1 MDRLIKYAD
10 DSSTSS
16 SDGFSQSSLYKEFIH
31 EGDSISEDS
40 SILHKDDYIK
50 DIDAESCYA
59 TEEESEDSS
68 SPLLRRKK
76 KRKSL
81 VCTDD
86 DDEEED
92 AAIKKFK
99 EDEKK

>member
-1 MDRLIKYAD
+1 MDRLINYAD

-16 SDGFSQSSLYKEFIH
+16 SDGFSQSSLSKEFIH

-50 DIDAESCYA
+50 DIDAESCYT

-76 KRKSL
+76 KKRKPL
-81 VCTDD
+81 VYTDD
-86 DDEEED
+86 DDDED